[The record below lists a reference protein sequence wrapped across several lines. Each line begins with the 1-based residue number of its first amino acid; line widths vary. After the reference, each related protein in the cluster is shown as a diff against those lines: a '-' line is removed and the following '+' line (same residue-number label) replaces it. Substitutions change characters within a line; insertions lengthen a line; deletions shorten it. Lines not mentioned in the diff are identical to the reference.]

1 MTVVSLSI
9 TYKRKDNVNEVL
21 RVASFLSLACLFSFG
36 IAGGASAATKQIR
49 QIPSFPIGFQRTGNL
64 YQAQHFGSA
73 IQIGP
78 GVASVMMRS
87 TTVRFRA
94 VDANPQSSLTAE
106 GNAGTLS
113 EMVGSDRSKWRTD
126 VPLFSR
132 VRNAGVYP
140 GIELDWH
147 GQAGRLEYDFQVAAH
162 SDPQQI
168 AIRIEGASG
177 VKQNS
182 TGDLVIATLD
192 GEWTQHQPVAFQL
205 VNGARRNVSSRT
217 LLSGNTIRFSLGV
230 YDPSLPLT
238 IDPTLVYSTYLGG
251 ANTDEAHAIGIDGS
265 GNTFLAGLTYSTK
278 IGNSNV
284 FIVAVSSSGV
294 PSVIVYGGTL
304 GNDTANGIA
313 VDAAGDFFVVGS
325 TTSTDFPVIEV
336 GTGVNVQSTEFGLQ
350 KAFALGFQAGVS
362 TPVWSEYF
370 GGSASDEALGIA
382 LGPNN
387 LLYIVGDT
395 DSTDFLYYSSEGALI
410 NSNDL
415 QDFNGGGFDG
425 YLLSMGTNGAFSFA
439 TYMGGTGNDYANA
452 VAVDSNSR
460 IFVVGS
466 TTTTDF
472 NTADAFQQ
480 GLGGGV
486 DAFATSFAYDT
497 STGTSSFYFIT
508 YIGGSSDDV
517 ANAVALDADDNV
529 YIAGTTGSTDFPVSN
544 FAYQTTYQG
553 GASDGF
559 IFVLSSNPAE
569 GVWSS
574 YFGTSTADVLNA
586 ITLNVSGDIFVTGS
600 TDSVVFPVTAD
611 AVQSAN
617 GGGLDAI
624 ISEFNNAG
632 TSLLFSTY
640 LGGSGNDVGRGI
652 AVDSSGNIYVDGIT
666 ASSNNDFPVTTATYH
681 QAYAGGASDAFLSVL
696 GCSGAAPTIAPGGVT
711 NAASFLATTVAPGG
725 IISIFGTDFACSSS
739 GASTVPLTT
748 TLAGVTVKV
757 NGTAI
762 PLYYAGATQINA
774 QLPYETTPGSATLTV
789 TNAYGTSA
797 GGTFNVVETGPGT
810 FVAGTQAA
818 ALNYPAYTVNSTS
831 NGAQPGSVVIVYL
844 TGLGP
849 VSPAIADGAAAP
861 ATPPFSQVPTT
872 TPVSA
877 TINGQAM
884 TIDFLGMA
892 PGYVGLGQANLVIPA
907 GMAAGT
913 YPVVI
918 TIGSV
923 SSQAANITVSN

>member
-1 MTVVSLSI
+1 MREVPYLRLTVA
-9 TYKRKDNVNEVL
+9 Y
-21 RVASFLSLACLFSFG
+21 LFSSVL
-36 IAGGASAATKQIR
+36 AGAETAPVH
-49 QIPSFPIGFQRTGNL
+49 QIPSFPIGFEPSGDL
-64 YQAQHFGSA
+64 YQARHFGSA
-73 IQIGP
+73 IQISP
-78 GVASVMMRS
+78 GVASVITRS
-87 TTVRFRA
+87 ATVRFRA
-94 VDANPQSSLTAE
+94 VDANPESSLTAE
-106 GNAGTLS
+106 GDAGTLS
-113 EMVGSDRSKWRTD
+113 EMVGSDRSQWRMD
-126 VPLFSR
+126 VPLFAR

-147 GQAGRLEYDFQVAAH
+147 GQAGRLEYDFQIAPR

-177 VKQNS
+177 VKQDS
-182 TGDLVIATLD
+182 AGDLVIATAD
-192 GEWTQHQPVAFQL
+192 GRWTQHKPVAYQMI
-205 VNGARRNVSSRT
+205 NGARREISSRT
-217 LLSGNTIRFSLGV
+217 VLNGNTIRFALGV

-238 IDPTLVYSTYLGG
+238 IDPALVYSTYLGG
-251 ANTDEAHAIGIDGS
+251 ANTDEAHAIGIDGR
-265 GNTFLAGLTYSTK
+265 GDTFVAGLTYSTK

-284 FIVAVSSSGV
+284 FVVAVPPSGV
-294 PSVIVYGGTL
+294 PTVIVIGGTL
-304 GNDTANGIA
+304 GNDLANGIA

-336 GTGVNVQSTEFGLQ
+336 GTGINIQTTEFGLQ
-350 KAFALGFQAGVS
+350 KAIALGFQAGVT

-382 LGPNN
+382 LGPND

-395 DSTDFLYYSSEGALI
+395 DSTDFLNYTSDGALI
-410 NSNDL
+410 NANDL
-415 QDFNGGGFDG
+415 QDYNGGGYDG
-425 YLLSMGTNGAFSFA
+425 YLVSMDTNGAFSFA
-439 TYMGGTGNDYANA
+439 TYMGGPGNDYSNA
-452 VAVDSNSR
+452 VAVNSNSQ

-466 TTTTDF
+466 TTSTNF
-472 NTADAFQQ
+472 NTTNAFQE
-480 GLGGGV
+480 GLGGGE
-486 DAFATSFAYDT
+486 DAFATSFSYDT
-497 STGTSSFYFIT
+497 STGASTFYFIT

-517 ANAVALDADDNV
+517 ANAVALDTDDNV
-529 YIAGTTGSTDFPVSN
+529 YIAGTTGSTDFPVSD
-544 FAYQTTYQG
+544 FAYQTIYQG
-553 GASDGF
+553 GTSDGF
-559 IFVLSSNPAE
+559 VFVLSSNPAE

-574 YFGTSTADVLNA
+574 YLGTGTADVLNA
-586 ITLNVSGDIFVTGS
+586 IALDASGDIFVTGS
-600 TDSVVFPVTAD
+600 TDSIVFPVTSD
-611 AVQSAN
+611 AVQSTN
-617 GGGLDAI
+617 GGGLDVI

-640 LGGSGNDVGRGI
+640 LGGSGDDVGRGI
-652 AVDSSGNIYVDGIT
+652 AVDTSGNIYVDGIT
-666 ASSNNDFPVTTATYH
+666 ASSSNDFPVTAATDH
-681 QAYAGGASDAFLSVL
+681 QAYGGGSSDAFLSIL
-696 GCSGAAPTIAPGGVT
+696 GCTGAAPAVASGGVT
-711 NAASFLATTVAPGG
+711 NAASYLATAVAPGG
-725 IISIFGTDFACSSS
+725 IISIFGTDFACSSA

-748 TLAGVTVKV
+748 SLSGVTVKV

-774 QLPYETTPGSATLTV
+774 QLPYETPAGSATMTV

-797 GGTFNVVETGPGT
+797 AATFNVVETGPGT

-831 NGAQPGSVVIVYL
+831 NGAEPGSVVIVYL

-861 ATPPFSQVPTT
+861 ASPLSLPTA

-913 YPVVI
+913 YPVLI
-918 TIGSV
+918 TIGTV
-923 SSQAANITVSN
+923 TSQAANITVSN

>member
-1 MTVVSLSI
+1 M
-9 TYKRKDNVNEVL
+9 REVL
-21 RVASFLSLACLFSFG
+21 YLHVPLRRFVALACLFSSVL
-36 IAGGASAATKQIR
+36 AGGAAGASSQANQMPAF
-49 QIPSFPIGFQRTGNL
+49 SIGFERSGDL
-64 YQAQHFGSA
+64 YQAQNFGSA

-78 GVASVMMRS
+78 GVASVITRS
-87 TTVRFRA
+87 ATVRFRA

-106 GNAGTLS
+106 DDAGKLS

-126 VPLFSR
+126 VPLFAR
-132 VRNAGVYP
+132 VRNAGIYP
-140 GIELDWH
+140 GIELDWR
-147 GQAGRLEYDFQVAAH
+147 GQAGRLEYDFQIAPH

-168 AIRIEGASG
+168 AIRIEGARG
-177 VKQNS
+177 VEQDPA
-182 TGDLVIATLD
+182 GDIVIATAD
-192 GEWTQHQPVAFQL
+192 GEWMQHKPVAFQM
-205 VNGARRNVSSRT
+205 VNGARRDITSRT
-217 LLSGNTIRFSLGV
+217 LLSGNTIRFALGV

-238 IDPTLVYSTYLGG
+238 IDPALVYSTYLGG
-251 ANTDEAHAIGIDGS
+251 ANTDEAHAIGIDGL
-265 GNTFLAGLTYSTK
+265 GDTFVAGLTYSTK

-284 FIVAVSSSGV
+284 FVVAVPPSGV
-294 PSVIVYGGTL
+294 PTVIVIGGML

-313 VDAAGDFFVVGS
+313 VDSAGDFFVVGS

-336 GTGVNVQSTEFGLQ
+336 STGVNIQSTEFGLQ
-350 KAFALGFQAGVS
+350 KAIALGFQAGVT

-395 DSTDFLYYSSEGALI
+395 DSTDFLNYSSDGALI
-410 NSNDL
+410 NANDL
-415 QDFNGGGFDG
+415 QDYNGGGFDG
-425 YLLSMGTNGAFSFA
+425 YLLSMNTNGAFSFA
-439 TYMGGTGNDYANA
+439 TYMGGAGDDYANA
-452 VAVDSNSR
+452 VAVNSNSQ

-472 NTADAFQQ
+472 NTTNSFQE
-480 GLGGGV
+480 GLGGGI

-497 STGTSSFYFIT
+497 STEASTFYFIT

-529 YIAGTTGSTDFPVSN
+529 YIAGTTGSTDFPVSD
-544 FAYQTTYQG
+544 FAYQTIYQG

-574 YFGTSTADVLNA
+574 YFGTTTADVLNA
-586 ITLNVSGDIFVTGS
+586 ITLNASGDIFVTGS
-600 TDSVVFPVTAD
+600 TDSVVFPVTTD
-611 AVQSAN
+611 AVQSTN

-624 ISEFNNAG
+624 ISEFNSAG

-640 LGGSGNDVGRGI
+640 LGGSGDDVGRGI
-652 AVDSSGNIYVDGIT
+652 AVDTSGTIYVDGIT
-666 ASSNNDFPVTTATYH
+666 ASSNNDFPVTTATDH
-681 QAYAGGASDAFLSVL
+681 QAYAGGASDAFLSIL
-696 GCSGAAPTIAPGGVT
+696 GCSGAAPTVPSGGVT
-711 NAASFLATTVAPGG
+711 NAASYLATTVAPGG
-725 IISIFGTDFACSSS
+725 IISIFGTDFACSSA

-748 TLAGVTVKV
+748 TLSGVTVKV

-774 QLPYETTPGSATLTV
+774 QLPYETPAGSATITV
-789 TNAYGTSA
+789 TNAYGISA
-797 GGTFNVVETGPGT
+797 VATFNVVETGPGI

-818 ALNYPAYTVNSTS
+818 ALNYPAYTVNSVS
-831 NGAQPGSVVIVYL
+831 NGAAPGSVVIVYL
-844 TGLGP
+844 TGLGL

-861 ATPPFSQVPTT
+861 TSPFSLVPTD

-877 TINGQAM
+877 TINSQAM

-892 PGYVGLGQANLVIPA
+892 PGYVGLGQANLVIPS
-907 GMAAGT
+907 GLAAGT